1 MENIKRKVVY
11 KVASLLGLVAVVSVC
26 TASWAYW
33 NQAEAPEELF

>member
-1 MENIKRKVVY
+1 MENIKRKVLY
-11 KVASLLGLVAVVSVC
+11 RVATLLGLIAVVSVT